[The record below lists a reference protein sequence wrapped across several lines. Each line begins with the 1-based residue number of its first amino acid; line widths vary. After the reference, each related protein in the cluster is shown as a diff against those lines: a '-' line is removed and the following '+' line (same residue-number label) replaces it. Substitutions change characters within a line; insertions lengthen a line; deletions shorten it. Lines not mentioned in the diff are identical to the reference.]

1 MRLWTFQSQ
10 QSITELTDS
19 GILRAR
25 WSRNSYRGI
34 WKIAYEWMR
43 DEMEAKRIPC
53 REHAPIW
60 AWHSCGQY
68 GRGPTLGDASN
79 LLSQNELNEGI
90 STIEFEC
97 PDELALLTR
106 YGPWNDIIHLIID
119 EWEETGTARP
129 PQIPSTIMDQL
140 YDLRPESLEDYQS
153 IQACL
158 PFLKQDWVY
167 DMRPL
172 KLIPGQFDFDGHE
185 PV

>member
-1 MRLWTFQSQ
+1 
-10 QSITELTDS
+10 
-19 GILRAR
+19 
-25 WSRNSYRGI
+25 
-34 WKIAYEWMR
+34 
-43 DEMEAKRIPC
+43 
-53 REHAPIW
+53 
-60 AWHSCGQY
+60 
-68 GRGPTLGDASN
+68 LGDASN